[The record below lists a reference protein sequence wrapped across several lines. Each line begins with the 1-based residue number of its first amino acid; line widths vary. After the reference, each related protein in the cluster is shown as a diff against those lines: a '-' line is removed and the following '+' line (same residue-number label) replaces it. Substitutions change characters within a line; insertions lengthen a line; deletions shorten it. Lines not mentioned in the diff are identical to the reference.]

1 MDRNPINEL
10 PDENPPDSSGL
21 PADERPPAADST
33 ELGESPLT
41 HLDSVLTDGSCGRP
55 PGGPLLVCSDPA
67 ATAAPQR

>member
-33 ELGESPLT
+33 ELGDAPSPS
-41 HLDSVLTDGSCGRP
+41 LDSVLTDGSCGRP
-55 PGGPLLVCSDPA
+55 PGGLLVSSDPA